1 MSKSKTYN
9 SSHTSCTK
17 ALNQGRYTW
26 RHDSVLKSLYS
37 QLKSL
42 LVPSA
47 IMYADIPGLRF
58 DDSPQAIQYHPQ
70 SSSLL

>member
-1 MSKSKTYN
+1 M
-9 SSHTSCTK
+9 
-17 ALNQGRYTW
+17 
-26 RHDSVLKSLYS
+26 KSLYS

-58 DDSPQAIQYHPQ
+58 YDSPQATINTILNNRHSFKTRLIVIVSDANKTIQV
-70 SSSLL
+70 S